1 VEWVAMQE
9 QTCKNKMAAY
19 CRKKS
24 FLSAVTDSVIVQ
36 GAGA

>member
-1 VEWVAMQE
+1 MQE

-24 FLSAVTDSVIVQ
+24 VLSAVTDFVIVEDI
-36 GAGA
+36 GA